1 MVGTSWG
8 VDPVLRAPPCAVK
21 DGEVEGPLGAR
32 PGLWGGPQLSSLGA
46 YRVVGQAGDTFGPV
60 HECEGT
66 VSGGEPQPL
75 TRPCSVEPK
84 TFGLNWT
91 DTLGPVMGRTFDQQ
105 LSGAEGGRW
114 WSQPSVLPMGNPGPQ
129 PDQPIA

>member
-21 DGEVEGPLGAR
+21 DGEVEGTLGAR

-46 YRVVGQAGDTFGPV
+46 YRVVGQAGDRFGPV

-66 VSGGEPQPL
+66 VFGGEPQPPNQAL
-75 TRPCSVEPK
+75 LLGAQDLWTRLDRYS
-84 TFGLNWT
+84 
-91 DTLGPVMGRTFDQQ
+91 GPSRGQD
-105 LSGAEGGRW
+105 L
-114 WSQPSVLPMGNPGPQ
+114 
-129 PDQPIA
+129 